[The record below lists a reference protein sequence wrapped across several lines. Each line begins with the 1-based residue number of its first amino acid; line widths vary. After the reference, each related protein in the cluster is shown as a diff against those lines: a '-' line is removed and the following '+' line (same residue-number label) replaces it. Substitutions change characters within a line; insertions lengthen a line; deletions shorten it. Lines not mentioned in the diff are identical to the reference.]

1 MLTIC
6 WTASSWPTTR
16 LSRVFSK
23 DSASLPV
30 LVGSRT
36 FRNRLISASPSFL
49 FFRQIPVTPHPCE
62 IELLNLAELHTQ
74 KKQTACQT
82 SDHLFR
88 FFPSVQTCF
97 CTITLGRKIRS
108 FPLVLLWSGRS
119 HFNSAYERSFW

>member
-49 FFRQIPVTPHPCE
+49 FFRQIPVTPHQCE
-62 IELLNLAELHTQ
+62 IDSLNLSESHTQ
-74 KKQTACQT
+74 LKQIVGQT
-82 SDHLFR
+82 LTTSELR
-88 FFPSVQTCF
+88 FLRPVQPSGC
-97 CTITLGRKIRS
+97 
-108 FPLVLLWSGRS
+108 
-119 HFNSAYERSFW
+119 